1 MVETV
6 NIKWKNIFY
15 MMCYA
20 IDELK
25 NFEYEDID
33 TEDVEGVNDLLAKLL
48 IASVEQ
54 LINYGLFRNYEDTGI
69 ITSKPFGR
77 IDIAKSYNLGTIPK
91 GELYCDVTLM
101 DINNKYNQII
111 KAALQIMVECN
122 FKSKDKIRKEL
133 VNNLRYLHSEF
144 NQVDD
149 IEVDSN
155 SFDNIDIDNASQI
168 YKSSLIVCKLIIESW
183 LLTDKKGNHK
193 QLNLSN
199 KNRLKYIFEKFVR
212 NYYIWEYK
220 EAKTNRPTYYI
231 SKTSKRILDMVL
243 ENDAN
248 ALIID
253 TKFYDTSEDNTSNE
267 DTIYVYGKLYLE
279 NNVGTNRK
287 VTALLLYADSVTI
300 KVAGPL
306 IIKEELDKNKEI
318 PVYIEKLDIN
328 QDFEDIK
335 QNLKGLADKYLNIK
349 HQ

>member
-54 LINYGLFRNYEDTGI
+54 LINKGLFRNYEDTGI

-91 GELYCDVTLM
+91 GELYCDVSLM
-101 DINNKYNQII
+101 DVNNYYNQII

-155 SFDNIDIDNASQI
+155 SFDNIDIDNASQL

-183 LLTDKKGNHK
+183 LLTDKKGKHK

-199 KNRLKYIFEKFVR
+199 ENRLKYIFEKFVR
-212 NYYIWEYK
+212 NYYKWEYK
-220 EAKTNRPTYYI
+220 DAKTSNPTYTLP
-231 SKTSKRILDMVL
+231 SRGSRVARNILDMLL
-243 ENDAN
+243 ETKET
-248 ALIID
+248 ALVID
-253 TKFYDTSEDNTSNE
+253 TKWYDTSTDSDANE
-267 DTIYVYGKLYLE
+267 RQVSEYGQSYLREHPDTTKNIV
-279 NNVGTNRK
+279 
-287 VTALLLYADSVTI
+287 ALLLYADSETV
-300 KVAGPL
+300 VAR
-306 IIKEELDKNKEI
+306 D
-318 PVYIEKLDIN
+318 YIYRDDDLRVPIYTEKLSINTEFDVIKKNLTDIAN
-328 QDFEDIK
+328 IYLKIK
-335 QNLKGLADKYLNIK
+335 T
-349 HQ
+349 